1 MGARL
6 WVLEGGK
13 PGDTSQLLNVA
24 ERLSVPFERRRLVPK
39 AR

>member
-6 WVLEGGK
+6 WVLEGEA
-13 PGDTSQLLNVA
+13 GDTTQLLNLA